1 MGYKFVD
8 EREPTDEELQQLM
21 QYAIQSANEK
31 KQISMQVFMKQLH
44 EQMQKVKQESAH
56 VSQA

>member
-21 QYAIQSANEK
+21 QHAIQSANEK
-31 KQISMQVFMKQLH
+31 KQVSMQVFMDRLH
-44 EQMQKVKQESAH
+44 EQMRKIKQETAH
-56 VSQA
+56 VAQA